1 MKHLYVHKNVN
12 DDIYMDL
19 FVNLPR
25 KKRYLGSTH
34 YLVGKDKLQN
44 D

>member
-25 KKRYLGSTH
+25 KKRYLGSTPIF
-34 YLVGKDKLQN
+34 VAKDKLQT